1 LNRNGQVRVDTLS
14 DVDHHVDS
22 TRVNKPSTGE
32 WAECPPGRDGV
43 ELLQASFTHHVYDR
57 HMHDAYAIG
66 VTLRGVQR
74 FWCSGAH
81 HDSMPGNV
89 IVIRPGEVHDGRSG
103 SHGGYAYR
111 MIYVRP
117 DLVDSLVDDAPS
129 PLHGALS
136 GPLVADRVAFDYLN
150 AGWKALAASP
160 HSLASDELLLR
171 GLCALA
177 KCADSGRSA
186 GDHDPAL
193 KRVRDYLHHCLER
206 SVTMRELSAL
216 ASMSRFQLSRRF
228 QECYGVPVHGYL
240 RHLRLEEA
248 KRRLARGQEIAI
260 VAADLGFVDQSH
272 FHRRFRGSFGMTPGR
287 WRAAHRYKTTQRPAI
302 YRDPDDHDR
311 TSRRRSKAL

>member
-1 LNRNGQVRVDTLS
+1 MLTIMWMG
-14 DVDHHVDS
+14 
-22 TRVNKPSTGE
+22 RVNKRSSGE

-43 ELLQASFTHHVYDR
+43 ELLQASFEHHVYDR

-81 HDSMPGNV
+81 HDSTPGKV

-117 DLVDSLVDDAPS
+117 DLVDSLVGEAPS
-129 PLHGALS
+129 SLDRRVS
-136 GPLVADRVAFDYLN
+136 GPLVADRAAFHLLN
-150 AGWKALAASP
+150 AGWKALAAAP
-160 HSLASDELLLR
+160 LSLAADELLLR
-171 GLCALA
+171 GLGALA
-177 KCADSGRSA
+177 KWVGDPGRS
-186 GDHDPAL
+186 GIEHDPAL
-193 KRVRDYLHHCLER
+193 SRVRDYLHESLER

-228 QECYGVPVHGYL
+228 QRRYGVPVHGYL

-287 WRAAHRYKTTQRPAI
+287 WRAAHGYKTVHRPAT
-302 YRDPDDHDR
+302 YRAVRP
-311 TSRRRSKAL
+311 